1 MIGLPH
7 LNLAAAT
14 VLSVLFVSADMAR
27 TLARAI
33 KRVKLLFSMVS
44 LMQLKVNSRAR
55 PIIPKVTLQEIKV
68 QQSIYH
74 NILYK
79 LRYGCRYIV
88 LTE

>member
-1 MIGLPH
+1 

-14 VLSVLFVSADMAR
+14 VLSVLFVSADMVR

-33 KRVKLLFSMVS
+33 KRVKLLFSTVS

-55 PIIPKVTLQEIKV
+55 PIHPKLNLKEIKV

-74 NILYK
+74 NISYK

-88 LTE
+88 LTK